1 MASHILK
8 YNPAFM
14 TDEQLIASFAIRKTD
29 LDLLL
34 QTIRDN
40 TADSNQHVLVLGP
53 RGMGKTTLVLRV
65 VAEVRRDAELSGR
78 WYPIVFSEES
88 YSVDSVGAFWLEA
101 LFHLA
106 IATNNQQLR
115 ETHAELL
122 KESNDERLRDRA
134 LAQLLDFADSQKK
147 RLLLIVE
154 NFNMLV
160 GDQMSDAGAWEL
172 RHTLLNEPRLMLLA
186 TATTQPEEMSRQD
199 KALYELLKPH
209 ELKTLTLDE
218 TVSLW
223 AVQTGK
229 SPSPN
234 GIKPLHILTGGNP
247 RLLSILSSFA
257 ATLSLRE
264 VMDNLLGLVDDHTD
278 YFKSHIESLPATER
292 RVYTTLADLWDPSTA
307 QTVAQNTR
315 LSINMASALLN
326 RLVARGF
333 VVIAAKEGRSKW
345 YQVAERLYN
354 VYYLLRRR
362 GSCEGRIQAVVRFMT
377 SYYASDELC
386 DVVHR
391 MAEEA
396 GKLATEARA
405 DYYRLFRE
413 LIAQSPDDKSY
424 LSLLLNIPLSVLSAP
439 DAPETLRSLT
449 ASRANIEADLVRPYV
464 LALESADIDSLQH
477 ISDDS
482 ANNDPQVRLE
492 SLTKKYTDNAYI
504 WLMFGYW
511 HVNSHAISQAEQAF
525 RKAIECDGSFCL
537 AWLALGNILVLDG
550 DRIDEAEAAYRQCL
564 ALNASLFSAWYS
576 LGKLH
581 LFLKKDPIHS
591 RDAFTKAAK
600 IAPSNPLAWAMLG
613 LAYWRSP
620 QPDITQ
626 AERSLLRCIELLS
639 PDHREIK
646 EPVLNTL
653 CDIYEK
659 SNRPQ
664 KEVEC
669 RQQLA
674 ELFPENAS
682 HWILLGCVL
691 HSTSHLEESIHAFR
705 RALAVDPQSQ
715 DAWHLLALTLCSK
728 EDRLE
733 EAEQAFREALRI
745 SPKDADTWGM
755 FGGFLQVICKR
766 STEACEAFRNSAL
779 LDATVTDW
787 DMLFQAHTAADKDS
801 EAIAL
806 AEEVLRE
813 ATPDPKLFDRISRG
827 LLSVNEL
834 DRALPLSQKAIS
846 LAPNQARFLWTYS
859 SILVR
864 QGRLDD
870 ACRSL
875 ETALADAAGVDKEK
889 TEWITLF
896 IELAA
901 KGGAANTLA
910 ILRKSACAEILEP
923 LVVALRL
930 YVGENVKV
938 AAEIEEVAKD
948 IVARITSL
956 AGHLKTD
963 VSVTSEH
970 CTKLAKT
977 VEQPVPINSQVA
989 NQSPT

>member
-14 TDEQLIASFAIRKTD
+14 TDDQLIASFAIRKAD

-122 KESNDERLRDRA
+122 KESSDERLRDRA

-218 TVSLW
+218 TVALW
-223 AVQTGK
+223 AAQTGK
-229 SPSPN
+229 STSPN

-257 ATLSLRE
+257 ASLSLRE

-315 LSINMASALLN
+315 LSINMASALLA

-396 GKLATEARA
+396 CKLAVEVRS
-405 DYYRLFRE
+405 DYYRLFEE
-413 LIAQSPDDKSY
+413 LIARSPDDKTY
-424 LSLLLNIPLSVLSAP
+424 LTLLLNIPTSILADP
-439 DAPETLRSLT
+439 QAPETFRSLT
-449 ASRANIEADLVRPYV
+449 TSSNNYRANLYTPYLSRIRKEDTDTLILIPNEKDADQAQSLFEPLLSKYDTNALV
-464 LALESADIDSLQH
+464 
-477 ISDDS
+477 
-482 ANNDPQVRLE
+482 
-492 SLTKKYTDNAYI
+492 

-511 HVNSHAISQAEQAF
+511 NASLDNLTAAEHAF
-525 RKAIECDGSFCL
+525 RKAIECDASFCL
-537 AWLALGNILVLDG
+537 AWQALGDVLHG
-550 DRIDEAEAAYRQCL
+550 DESRLDQAEAAFRQCI
-564 ALNASLFSAWYS
+564 ALNAQLFSPWYS
-576 LGKLH
+576 LGKVL
-581 LFLKKDPIHS
+581 LFSRNDPVS
-591 RDAFTKAAK
+591 ACAAFTKAARLD
-600 IAPSNPLAWAMLG
+600 PSNPTAWAMLG
-613 LAYWRSP
+613 LSCWSSP

-626 AERSLLRCIELLS
+626 AEQSFLRCLDLLS
-639 PDHREIK
+639 PDQRELK
-646 EPVLNTL
+646 ERTL
-653 CDIYEK
+653 DTLSDIYEK
-659 SNRPQ
+659 TNRPQ

-669 RQQLA
+669 RQQLVG
-674 ELFPENAS
+674 LCPENAKY
-682 HWILLGCVL
+682 WINLGFAL
-691 HSTSHLEESIHAFR
+691 HTTDHFEDAIHALKK
-705 RALAVDPQSQ
+705 ATVIDPQSHFS
-715 DAWHLLALTLCSK
+715 WYILALLLSCQKDQFAQS
-728 EDRLE
+728 EH
-733 EAEQAFREALRI
+733 AFHEALRI
-745 SPKDADTWGM
+745 NPKDAPTWNAFGM
-755 FGGFLQVICKR
+755 LLHCDFNR
-766 STEACEAFRNSAL
+766 SAEACDALHTSAL

-787 DMLFQAHTAADKDS
+787 DLLFQAHTAANRDS

-806 AEEVLRE
+806 AEEVLSK
-813 ATPDPKLFDRISRG
+813 ATPDPALFDRISRG
-827 LLSVNEL
+827 LLSINEL
-834 DRALPLSQKAIS
+834 DRALPLSQKAIA
-846 LAPNQARFLWTYS
+846 LAPNQAGIFWTYS

-864 QGRLDD
+864 QGHLDD
-870 ACRSL
+870 ACCSI
-875 ETALADAAGVDKEK
+875 ETALADVARVDKGK
-889 TEWITLF
+889 TEWISLF

-901 KGGAANTLA
+901 KGGASKALE
-910 ILRKSACAEILEP
+910 ILRKSACVEILEP

-930 YVGENVKV
+930 FVGENVKV
-938 AAEIEEVAKD
+938 AAEVEEVAKD

-956 AGHLKTD
+956 AGHLKTN
-963 VSVTSEH
+963 VSALLEH
-970 CTKLAKT
+970 HKELAKHNPIT
-977 VEQPVPINSQVA
+977 V
-989 NQSPT
+989 

>member
-1 MASHILK
+1 MPTHILK
-8 YNPAFM
+8 YNPAFL
-14 TDEQLIASFAIRKTD
+14 TDDQLIANFVIRKAD

-53 RGMGKTTLVLRV
+53 RGMGKTTLALRV
-65 VAEVRRDAELSGR
+65 VAEVRRDAELCER
-78 WYPIVFSEES
+78 WCPIVFSEES
-88 YSVDSVGAFWLEA
+88 YSVNSVGAFWLEA

-106 IATNNQQLR
+106 IATNNQPLKD
-115 ETHAELL
+115 THEELL
-122 KESNDERLRDRA
+122 KEPDDKRLRDRA

-147 RLLLIVE
+147 RLLLVVE

-160 GDQMSDAGAWEL
+160 GDQMSAAGAWEL

-186 TATTQPEEMSRQD
+186 TATTQPEDLSRQD

-218 TVSLW
+218 TVALW
-223 AVQTGK
+223 AAQTGK

-315 LSINMASALLN
+315 LSINMASALLA

-362 GSCEGRIQAVVRFMT
+362 GSCEERIQAVVRFMT
-377 SYYASDELC
+377 SYYATDELC

-396 GKLATEARA
+396 CKLATEARA

-413 LIAQSPDDKSY
+413 LIARSPDDKSY

-439 DAPETLRSLT
+439 DAPETLRALT
-449 ASRANIEADLVRPYV
+449 ASKTGFDADIVRPYV
-464 LALESADIDSLQH
+464 LTIESADIDSLQH
-477 ISDDS
+477 ISDKS
-482 ANNDPQVRLE
+482 ANNDPQALLE
-492 SLTKKYTDNAYI
+492 SLAKKYKDNAYI
-504 WLMFGYW
+504 WFMFGYW
-511 HVNSHAISQAEQAF
+511 HMSRHAVSQAEQAF
-525 RKAIECDGSFCL
+525 QKAIDCDGSFCL
-537 AWLALGNILVLDG
+537 AWQALGDLLALNGT
-550 DRIDEAEAAYRQCL
+550 RIDEAEAAFRHCIS
-564 ALNASLFSAWYS
+564 LNSQFFSPWFS
-576 LGKLH
+576 LGKIL
-581 LFLKKDPIHS
+581 LFSRNDPAS
-591 RDAFTKAAK
+591 ACDAFTKAAK
-600 IAPSNPLAWAMLG
+600 IDPSNPTVWAMLG
-613 LAYWRSP
+613 LSCWRSP
-620 QPDITQ
+620 RPDVTQ
-626 AERSLLRCIELLS
+626 AEQSLLRCLELLS
-639 PDHREIK
+639 PDQREIK
-646 EPVLNTL
+646 ERALDTL
-653 CDIYEK
+653 SNIYEK
-659 SNRPQ
+659 TNRLQ
-664 KEVEC
+664 KEVKC
-669 RQQLA
+669 RQQLV
-674 ELFPENAS
+674 ELFPEKTL
-682 HWILLGCVL
+682 HWILFGCVL
-691 HSTSHLEESIHAFR
+691 HSTGHLEEAIHALR
-705 RALAVDPQSQ
+705 RAIEVDPQSQ
-715 DAWHLLALTLCSK
+715 DAWNILALTLSCQ
-728 EDRLE
+728 EGRLE
-733 EAEQAFREALRI
+733 EAEQAFRESLRI
-745 SPKDADTWGM
+745 SPKDADTWGI
-755 FGGFLQVICKR
+755 FGGFLHLFCNR
-766 STEACEAFRNSAL
+766 SADACEAFHTSAL
-779 LDATVTDW
+779 LDANVADW
-787 DMLFQAHTAADKDS
+787 DLLFQAHTAANKDS

-806 AEEVLRE
+806 AEEVLSK
-813 ATPDPKLFDRISRG
+813 AAPDPKLFDRISRG
-827 LLSVNEL
+827 LLSINEL
-834 DRALPLSQKAIS
+834 DRALPLSQKAIT
-846 LAPNQARFLWTYS
+846 LVPNQAGFLWTYS

-864 QGRLDD
+864 KGRLDD

-875 ETALADAAGVDKEK
+875 ETALADADGVDKEK
-889 TEWITLF
+889 AEWISLF
-896 IELAA
+896 VELAA
-901 KGGAANTLA
+901 KGGAARALPS
-910 ILRKSACAEILEP
+910 LQKSACAEILEP

-956 AGHLKTD
+956 ADHLKTD
-963 VSVTSEH
+963 VS
-970 CTKLAKT
+970 AII
-977 VEQPVPINSQVA
+977 EQNK
-989 NQSPT
+989 

>member
-1 MASHILK
+1 MSTRILK
-8 YNPAFM
+8 YNPSFM
-14 TDEQLIASFAIRKTD
+14 TDDQLIVNFAIRKAD

-65 VAEVRRDAELSGR
+65 VAEVRRDAELSEH

-122 KESNDERLRDRA
+122 KESSDERLRDRA
-134 LAQLLDFADSQKK
+134 LAQLLDFADNQKK

-186 TATTQPEEMSRQD
+186 TATNQPEEMSRQD

-218 TVSLW
+218 TAALW
-223 AVQTGK
+223 AAQTGK

-315 LSINMASALLN
+315 LSINMASALLA

-396 GKLATEARA
+396 CKLAVEVRS
-405 DYYRLFRE
+405 DYYRLFEE
-413 LIAQSPDDKSY
+413 LIARSPDDKSY
-424 LSLLLNIPLSVLSAP
+424 LSLLLNIPTSILADP
-439 DAPETLRSLT
+439 QAPETFRSLT
-449 ASRANIEADLVRPYV
+449 TSSNNSRANLYTPYLRRISKEDKDTLILIPNEKDADQAQSLFEPLLSKYDTNALV
-464 LALESADIDSLQH
+464 
-477 ISDDS
+477 
-482 ANNDPQVRLE
+482 
-492 SLTKKYTDNAYI
+492 

-511 HVNSHAISQAEQAF
+511 NVSLDKPTAAEHAF
-525 RKAIECDGSFCL
+525 RKAIECDDSFCL
-537 AWLALGNILVLDG
+537 AWQALGDVLHG
-550 DRIDEAEAAYRQCL
+550 DENRLDQAEAAFRQCI
-564 ALNASLFSAWYS
+564 ALNSQLFSPWYS
-576 LGKLH
+576 LGRIL
-581 LFLKKDPIHS
+581 LFSRNDPISS
-591 RDAFTKAAK
+591 RDAFIKAARFD
-600 IAPSNPLAWAMLG
+600 PSNPTAWAMLG
-613 LAYWRSP
+613 LSCWRSP

-626 AERSLLRCIELLS
+626 AEQSFLRCLDLLS
-639 PDHREIK
+639 PDQIELK
-646 EPVLNTL
+646 ERTL
-653 CDIYEK
+653 DTLSDIYEK
-659 SNRPQ
+659 TNRPQ

-669 RQQLA
+669 RQQLVQ
-674 ELFPENAS
+674 LCPENANY
-682 HWILLGCVL
+682 WIHLGFSL
-691 HSTSHLEESIHAFR
+691 HSTDQLEDAIHALKK
-705 RALAVDPQSQ
+705 ATVIEPQSHIS
-715 DAWHLLALTLCSK
+715 WYILALLLSCRKDQFAQS
-728 EDRLE
+728 EH
-733 EAEQAFREALRI
+733 AFHEALRI
-745 SPKDADTWGM
+745 NPKDAPTWNAFGM
-755 FGGFLQVICKR
+755 LLHCDCNR
-766 STEACEAFRNSAL
+766 SVEACDALHTSVL
-779 LDATVTDW
+779 LDANVTDW
-787 DMLFQAHTAADKDS
+787 DLLFQAHTTANKDS

-806 AEEVLRE
+806 AEEVLSK
-813 ATPDPKLFDRISRG
+813 ATPDPALFDRISRG
-827 LLSVNEL
+827 LLSINEL
-834 DRALPLSQKAIS
+834 DRALALSQKTIS
-846 LAPNQARFLWTYS
+846 LAPNQAGYLWTYS

-875 ETALADAAGVDKEK
+875 ETALADVAGIDKDK
-889 TEWITLF
+889 TEWISLF

-901 KGGAANTLA
+901 KGGAASA
-910 ILRKSACAEILEP
+910 MPILRKSACAEILEP

-948 IVARITSL
+948 IVARIRSL
-956 AGHLKTD
+956 ADHLKTD
-963 VSVTSEH
+963 VS
-970 CTKLAKT
+970 AII
-977 VEQPVPINSQVA
+977 EQHNPIE
-989 NQSPT
+989 P

>member
-1 MASHILK
+1 MSTRPLK

-14 TDEQLIASFAIRKTD
+14 TDDQLIASFAIRKAD

-65 VAEVRRDAELSGR
+65 VAEVRRDAELSGH

-115 ETHAELL
+115 ETHSELL
-122 KESNDERLRDRA
+122 KESNDERLRDRT
-134 LAQLLDFADSQKK
+134 LAHLLDFADNQKK

-160 GDQMSDAGAWEL
+160 GDQMSDTGAWEL

-209 ELKTLTLDE
+209 ELKPLTLDE
-218 TVSLW
+218 TVALW
-223 AVQTGK
+223 AAQTGK

-234 GIKPLHILTGGNP
+234 SIKPLHILTGGNP

-315 LSINMASALLN
+315 LSINMTSALLA

-354 VYYLLRRR
+354 IYYLLRRR

-396 GKLATEARA
+396 CKLATEARA

-413 LIAQSPDDKSY
+413 LIARSPDDKSY

-449 ASRANIEADLVRPYV
+449 ASKTGPDAGIVRPYV
-464 LALESADIDSLQH
+464 LTIEDADIDSLQH
-477 ISDDS
+477 IADES
-482 ANNDPQVRLE
+482 ANNAPQELFE
-492 SLTKKYTDNAYI
+492 SLVNKYKDNAFI

-511 HVNSHAISQAEQAF
+511 HMSRHAVSQAEQAF
-525 RKAIECDGSFCL
+525 QKAIECDGSFCL
-537 AWLALGNILVLDG
+537 AWQAFGDLLARNGG
-550 DRIDEAEAAYRQCL
+550 RIDEAEAAFRQCI
-564 ALNASLFSAWYS
+564 ALNAQLFSPWYS
-576 LGKLH
+576 LGKILI
-581 LFLKKDPIHS
+581 FSRKDPVS
-591 RDAFTKAAK
+591 ACEAFTKAVK
-600 IAPSNPLAWAMLG
+600 IDPSNPLAWAMLG
-613 LAYWRSP
+613 LSCWRSP
-620 QPDITQ
+620 QPGITQ
-626 AERSLLRCIELLS
+626 AELSLLRCLELIS
-639 PDHREIK
+639 PDQRKIK
-646 EPVLNTL
+646 GLALSTL
-653 CDIYEK
+653 CDIYK
-659 SNRPQ
+659 KTNRLQ
-664 KEVEC
+664 REVEC
-669 RQQLA
+669 RQELA
-674 ELFPENAS
+674 DLFPENAS
-682 HWILLGCVL
+682 HWILLGCAL
-691 HSTSHLEESIHAFR
+691 HSTSRLEEAIHAFR
-705 RALAVDPQSQ
+705 RAIAVDPQSQ
-715 DAWHLLALTLCSK
+715 DAWPLLALTLSCQ

-755 FGGFLQVICKR
+755 FGDFLHLFCHR
-766 STEACEAFRNSAL
+766 SAEACEAFRTAAL
-779 LDATVTDW
+779 LDANVTDW
-787 DMLFQAHTAADKDS
+787 DLLFQAHTAANRDS

-806 AEEVLRE
+806 AEEVLSK
-813 ATPDPKLFDRISRG
+813 ATSDPALFDRISRG
-827 LLSVNEL
+827 LLSINEL
-834 DRALPLSQKAIS
+834 DQALPLSEKAIS
-846 LAPNQARFLWTYS
+846 LAPNQVRVLWTYS
-859 SILVR
+859 AILVR

-870 ACRSL
+870 ACKIL
-875 ETALADAAGVDKEK
+875 ETALADAAGVDRGK
-889 TEWITLF
+889 TEWISLF

-901 KGGAANTLA
+901 KGGAPKALA

-956 AGHLKTD
+956 ADHLKID
-963 VSVTSEH
+963 VSAITEH
-970 CTKLAKT
+970 CRKPAKA
-977 VEQPVPINSQVA
+977 VG
-989 NQSPT
+989 